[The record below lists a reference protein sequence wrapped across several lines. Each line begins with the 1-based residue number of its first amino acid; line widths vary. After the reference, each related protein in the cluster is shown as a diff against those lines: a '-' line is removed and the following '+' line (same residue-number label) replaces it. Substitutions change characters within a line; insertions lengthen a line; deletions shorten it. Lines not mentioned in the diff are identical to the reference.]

1 MGRRM
6 KWLIVFIALVTL
18 WGGRL
23 ALAESSESGAS
34 KKQGAHASNP
44 VAQEPEFAGAAA
56 CAMCHEAETS
66 TFGRNPHSKMV
77 LAHGGKGVT
86 CEGCHGSAKEHIDGG
101 GDASKIFSFTRA
113 TADQVEKKCL
123 TCHQGDHEAFQ
134 RSAHAEAKVV
144 CTSCH
149 SVHQPQAQN
158 DPQLLRASQQTLCT
172 QCHKDVKSSFSKPFH
187 HKVNEGLMKCTDCHD
202 PHGTF
207 EKSMTKTAAQQDQVC
222 VKCHQENAGPF
233 IYEHPVVKTEG
244 CTFCH
249 SPHGSSNPRLL
260 ARNNL
265 NQLCLQCHTGTEASH
280 KSDGRIFNAGGPPTS
295 PAHDQSMQY
304 TSCIECHSQI
314 HGSNLV
320 DTFIR

>member
-6 KWLIVFIALVTL
+6 KWLVVFIALVTL
-18 WGGRL
+18 WGGRF

-158 DPQLLRASQQTLCT
+158 DPKLLRASQQTLCT

-244 CTFCH
+244 CVFCH
-249 SPHGSSNPRLL
+249 SPHGSSNPRML

-265 NQLCLQCHTGTEASH
+265 NQLCLQCHTGAEASH
-280 KSDGRIFNAGGPPTS
+280 KSDGRTFNAGGPPTS

-304 TSCIECHSQI
+304 TSCIVCHSQI

>member
-6 KWLIVFIALVTL
+6 KWLVVFIALVML
-18 WGGRL
+18 WAGRL
-23 ALAESSESGAS
+23 AIAESSESGAS

-44 VAQEPEFAGAAA
+44 TAQEPEFAGAAA

-66 TFGRNPHSKMV
+66 SFGRNPHSKMV

-86 CEGCHGSAKEHIDGG
+86 CEGCHGSGKEHVESG
-101 GDASKIFSFTRA
+101 GDATKIFSFTHA
-113 TADQVEKKCL
+113 TAEQIQQRCL

-149 SVHQPQAQN
+149 SVHGAQN
-158 DPQLLRASQQTLCT
+158 DPQLLKASQQTLCE

-207 EKSMTKTAAQQDQVC
+207 DKSMTKSGAQQDAVC

-249 SPHGSSNPRLL
+249 SPHGSANPRML

-265 NQLCLQCHTGTEASH
+265 NQLCLQCHTGPEASH
-280 KSDGRIFNAGGPPTS
+280 VTNGRTFNSGGPPTS

-304 TSCIECHSQI
+304 TSCIVCHSQI
-314 HGSNLV
+314 HGSNVV
-320 DTFIR
+320 DRFIRLG